1 MSQYDI
7 KITGKNL
14 NTFIKNLYKMKI
26 QLYNINYQDK
36 SVIIRVNS
44 NDYKKIIDIKTIYEI
59 EVVELHGT
67 VKFLEL
73 TRIHYIFFLFL
84 MIGLALITV
93 LSHLI
98 FDITI
103 VHTKKEIRD
112 LLTEELKERG
122 ISKYRF
128 STSFVNQEKIVEEII
143 TEHRNTI
150 EWMEIEKKGVSYIVK
165 VEERKE
171 KDIDNSSEP
180 RDLVAKK
187 DGYVTNI
194 EVSQGSVL
202 VTPGTYVKKGDV
214 LVTGSI
220 KNKDTLM
227 AKVRATGKVF
237 AETWYDITVTLP
249 YHYQEE
255 IKTGDKKKV
264 FTIEFLNN
272 RWNLFDFSPYKEKK
286 VNIVK
291 KIKNNLLPISISINE
306 EIEIE
311 KKDYL
316 YTKDTMLIEASRLA
330 REKLMINLTEED
342 EILYE
347 KSLKI
352 TEEDSKIVIVIFF
365 KVKEDITDYQ
375 SIPEEG
381 IIEES

>member
-1 MSQYDI
+1 MSKYDI

-14 NTFIKNLYKMKI
+14 TSFIKNLHKMKI
-26 QLYNINYQDK
+26 QLYNISYQDK
-36 SVIIRVNS
+36 SVIIRVDS
-44 NDYKKIIDIKTIYEI
+44 EDYKRIFDIKTIYEI
-59 EVVELHGT
+59 EVVELYGT
-67 VKFLEL
+67 VKFIEFI
-73 TRIHYIFFLFL
+73 RNYYIFFLFL

-103 VHTKKEIRD
+103 VHTKKEIRE
-112 LLTEELKERG
+112 LLIEELKERG
-122 ISKYRF
+122 LSKYRF

-143 TEHRNTI
+143 TEHRDTI
-150 EWMEIEKKGVSYIVK
+150 EWMEIEKRGVSYIVK

-171 KDIDNSSEP
+171 KSIDNSNEP

-187 DGYVTNI
+187 DGYVTNV
-194 EVSQGSVL
+194 EASHGSVL
-202 VTPGTYVKKGDV
+202 VSPGTYVKKGDI

-227 AKVRATGKVF
+227 AKVRANGKVF

-255 IKTGDKKKV
+255 TKTGNKKKV
-264 FTIEFLNN
+264 FAIEFLNN
-272 RWNLFDFSPYKEKK
+272 KWNLFDFSPYKEKK
-286 VNIVK
+286 VKVVK
-291 KIKNNLLPISISINE
+291 KIKNNFLPISISVNE

-330 REKLMINLTEED
+330 REKLMINLNEED

-365 KVKEDITDYQ
+365 KLKEDITDYQ
-375 SIPEEG
+375 PIPEEG
-381 IIEES
+381 VVEES